1 MSFEF
6 NMKVKCLYL
15 SVLYLFISSCEDVE
29 IAYPGNN
36 QSTKAVAPSGTADW
50 LIDYSSNNIGQL
62 PENSVAGL
70 PIATLNAED
79 ENPDDEFT
87 YLLGTQIIDNTSGNY
102 FRIETEQNGLSKLVL
117 NNGSI
122 DYESLSGSK
131 EITLTISVEDDSP
144 TKLSSNFTLKVEII
158 NVNESPYYLN
168 LNSITPYADEYVE
181 FSSGNLIWD
190 DIDEGD
196 NPTLNTQGPSWLNI
210 SNEGLFSGSPSSS
223 DVGVNSFVL
232 TISDDD
238 SPPISVSEEVNI
250 EVREN
255 VAPIFINAP
264 SSLSI
269 KVGCWDANESIL
281 DLNWSDPNNS
291 APYFAGN
298 DLITF
303 SFDENISWLNISDDG
318 NIFCVDAPQNTDAA
332 VSEIEITIEDN
343 RPNNSKSLTETFD
356 VTVIA
361 NDAPSYT
368 NLNSF
373 ADEIDSDS
381 VYVFPL
387 QWSDPNDDQLTF
399 NLIFAIGDNQ
409 FEWTQLQSW
418 VDLSSSGV
426 VTISP
431 TSSNVGDYILS
442 FIVSD
447 DCYQVIEEKSF
458 TVR

>member
-1 MSFEF
+1 MSFKVD
-6 NMKVKCLYL
+6 MKVK
-15 SVLYLFISSCEDVE
+15 YLFIFVLYAFIPSCEDVE

-50 LIDYSSNNIGQL
+50 LISEVDGAGQL
-62 PENSVAGL
+62 DENSGAGVAV
-70 PIATLNAED
+70 ATLNAED

-87 YLLGTQIIDNTSGNY
+87 YSITSQTIDNTSGSY
-102 FRIETEQNGLSKLVL
+102 FRIDKEEEGDFKLVL

-122 DYESLSGSK
+122 NYESLSGSK
-131 EITLTISVEDDSP
+131 EVQLVISVEDDSP
-144 TKLSSNFTLKVEII
+144 DKLISNFSLRVEII
-158 NVNESPYYLN
+158 NVNESPYFIN
-168 LNSITPYADEYVE
+168 LSSITPYADEYVE
-181 FSSGNLIWD
+181 FSPGNLIWD

-196 NPTLNTQGPSWLNI
+196 NPTLNTQGPGWLNI
-210 SNEGLFSGSPSSS
+210 SNEGLFSGAPSSS

-238 SPPISVSEEVNI
+238 NPPISVSEEVNI

-255 VAPIFINAP
+255 VAPVFINAP

-291 APYFAGN
+291 APNFTGN
-298 DLITF
+298 DLVTF

-318 NIFCVDAPQNTDAA
+318 NMFCVNAPQNSDAA

-343 RPNNSKSLTETFD
+343 RPNNSKSSTETFD

-368 NLNSF
+368 NLDSF
-373 ADEIDSDS
+373 AEEIETDS

-426 VTISP
+426 ITISP
-431 TSSNVGDYILS
+431 TPSNVGDYTLS
-442 FIVSD
+442 FIVAD
-447 DCYQVIEEKSF
+447 DCYQVTEEKSF
-458 TVR
+458 TIR